1 MPSKKKLKK
10 LMLSAVRTGVIAF
23 LVFCITSLL
32 LVILRHLPR
41 LDYGSKGFL
50 FFLGGFAGYIL
61 IHTLF
66 YKFHF
71 MHVIS
76 HELTHALWT
85 KFFGGKVRDIFVSE
99 KGGRVTINKSN
110 FLINLAPYFFPLYTI
125 LFLIL
130 SYVIKDSYLPFIDL
144 MIGASLGFH
153 LLLTFHSIHATQSD
167 LKESGYVFSVM
178 FIVFMNLALLCWVFS
193 ILDASA
199 FALAEVFSEFTAQ
212 LFIMLERIGESVRL
226 VI

>member
-1 MPSKKKLKK
+1 
-10 LMLSAVRTGVIAF
+10 ML
-23 LVFCITSLL
+23 LVFCITSILI
-32 LVILRHLPR
+32 VIFRHLPR

-50 FFLGGFAGYIL
+50 FFLGGFTAYIFV
-61 IHTLF
+61 HTLF

-76 HELTHALWT
+76 HELTHAIWT

-99 KGGRVTINKSN
+99 NGGRVTINKSN

-125 LFLIL
+125 AFLAL
-130 SYVIKDSYLPFIDL
+130 SYVIKDAYLPFVAL
-144 MIGASLGFH
+144 LIGASLGFH

-167 LKESGYVFSVM
+167 LKESGYIFSVM

-193 ILDASA
+193 VLDGTA
-199 FALAEVFSEFTAQ
+199 FDLKVVFSEFTAQ
-212 LFIMLERIGESVRL
+212 MVIMLDRIIEWVRL
-226 VI
+226 VY